1 MTSKLYII
9 LEDLNNHKNANYATV
24 IKERLDKS
32 LDSYIK
38 SLDDSINYLT
48 VKNRDNVKLLRRM
61 SKDR

>member
-1 MTSKLYII
+1 MNKLYII
-9 LEDLNNHKNANYATV
+9 LEDLNNHKNANYATI

-61 SKDR
+61 SKNR

>member
-1 MTSKLYII
+1 MSKLYII
-9 LEDLNNHKNANYATV
+9 LEDLNNHKNANYATI